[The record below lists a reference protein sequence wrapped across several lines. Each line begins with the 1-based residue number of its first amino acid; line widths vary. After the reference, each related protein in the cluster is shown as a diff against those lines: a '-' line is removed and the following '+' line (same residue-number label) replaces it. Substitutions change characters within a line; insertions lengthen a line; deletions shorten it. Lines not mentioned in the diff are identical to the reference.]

1 MSSIPGSERSKHASL
16 AGQKRA
22 EREETIQSDLVG
34 GQRATHEETIRA
46 SLAGGKQ
53 AEREETIRA
62 RVKTRNEAE
71 AEIETEAEAEAA
83 TPEETGRRPLSP
95 YTVHNLDSA
104 IAHLEIAMNA
114 DKSMAIFGSNYW
126 QGRVLELRCTP
137 GILHAQERR
146 LQSLLDGFATPGL
159 ASPL

>member
-1 MSSIPGSERSKHASL
+1 MSSIPGTEGSKHASL

-22 EREETIQSDLVG
+22 EREETIHSNLAG

-62 RVKTRNEAE
+62 RVKTRNGAETEIEAE
-71 AEIETEAEAEAA
+71 

-95 YTVHNLDSA
+95 YTVHNLDNA
-104 IAHLEIAMNA
+104 IAHLEFAMNA
-114 DKSMAIFGSNYW
+114 DKSMAIFGSHYW

-137 GILHAQERR
+137 GIMHAQERR
-146 LQSLLDGFATPGL
+146 LQSLLDGFATQG
-159 ASPL
+159 

>member
-1 MSSIPGSERSKHASL
+1 MSSIPGTECSKHASL

-22 EREETIQSDLVG
+22 QREETNQSNLAG

-62 RVKTRNEAE
+62 RVKTRNGAATEIEIGTE
-71 AEIETEAEAEAA
+71 AEIETE
-83 TPEETGRRPLSP
+83 TPKETGRRPLSP
-95 YTVHNLDSA
+95 YTVHNLDNA
-104 IAHLEIAMNA
+104 IAHLEIAINA
-114 DKSMAIFGSNYW
+114 DKAMAIFGSHYW

-137 GILHAQERR
+137 GIMHAQERR
-146 LQSLLDGFATPGL
+146 LQSLLDGFGTTG
-159 ASPL
+159 

>member
-1 MSSIPGSERSKHASL
+1 MSSISGTECSKHASL

-22 EREETIQSDLVG
+22 QREETIQSNLAA

-53 AEREETIRA
+53 AEHEGTNRA
-62 RVKTRNEAE
+62 RAKTRNGAATEIEAE
-71 AEIETEAEAEAA
+71 TETE

-104 IAHLEIAMNA
+104 IAHLEIAINA
-114 DKSMAIFGSNYW
+114 DKSMAIFGSHYW

-137 GILHAQERR
+137 GIMHAQERR
-146 LQSLLDGFATPGL
+146 LQSLLDGFAAPGL
-159 ASPL
+159 A